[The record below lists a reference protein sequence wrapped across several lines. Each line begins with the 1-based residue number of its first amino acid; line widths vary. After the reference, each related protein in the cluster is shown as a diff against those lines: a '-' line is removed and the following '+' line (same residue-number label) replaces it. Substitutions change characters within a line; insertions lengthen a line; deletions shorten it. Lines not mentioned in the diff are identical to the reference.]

1 MERLSPEELKLLS
14 QQFEQLLA
22 EKWEFLEEGWPS
34 IIPANNHR
42 TVSKEVGLMSH
53 VKNVLNKR
61 LGPIPVFFFLTVI
74 WPKYQYPGP
83 YKEAEKGLLLLYHIV
98 KGLSIEAME
107 PHMPKSSFHAIHTKF
122 YKKEYSAHDK
132 FITNCL
138 ANMFSNITIR
148 VLCAKG
154 KNPDIFQSVTL
165 HLDGHDTRVTYVDG
179 ESKTAMYSFKLKK
192 PGLRTQVAMDINS
205 MALWVSKSE
214 PCSSFADGTMLLG
227 MKIHKKMHSVD
238 CMALDGGYTQYL
250 KKLVEEDELS
260 LCNFAHPCRK
270 KRNQEQTEKE
280 KTYNKTFGS
289 FRSQMESLFAELG
302 NTFEKHNNRAPVLV
316 TKKQTY
322 NLQIKLSLLL
332 LNMKKMVALLDIP
345 TDPIH
350 TAWLRDGFEYPT
362 SQNEIAQPMDYYEVG
377 DLVEHGNAM
386 AKLQQEFLGLR
397 MDGDVTMEASQ
408 EKRCGIVIEIPIRKR
423 KEIPTRKRKVPQA
436 EAKETDDEDL

>member
-1 MERLSPEELKLLS
+1 MERLSPKELKLLS

-22 EKWEFLEEGWPS
+22 EKWGFLEEGWPS
-34 IIPANNHR
+34 ITPANNHR

-53 VKNVLNKR
+53 VKDILNRR

-74 WPKYQYPGP
+74 WPKNKYPGP

-122 YKKEYSAHDK
+122 YKKESGAAHDK

-154 KNPDIFQSVTL
+154 KNPEIFQSVTL

-179 ESKTAMYSFKLKK
+179 ECRTEMYSFKLKK

-227 MKIHKKMHSVD
+227 MKMHKKMHSVD

-250 KKLVEEDELS
+250 KKLVEVNELS
-260 LCNFAHPCRK
+260 LCNFAYPCRK

-289 FRSQMESLFAELG
+289 FRSQMESLFADLG
-302 NTFEKHNNRAPVLV
+302 KTFEKHNNRAPVLV

-332 LNMKKMVALLDIP
+332 LNMKKMVALLKIP
-345 TDPIH
+345 TEPIH
-350 TAWLRDGFEYPT
+350 TAWLHDGFEYPS

-377 DLVEHGNAM
+377 DLVEHGNTM
-386 AKLQQEFLGLR
+386 AKLQQDFLGLS

-408 EKRCGIVIEIPIRKR
+408 EKRSSIVIEIPIRKR
-423 KEIPTRKRKVPQA
+423 KVAQ
-436 EAKETDDEDL
+436 AKETDEDDDL